1 MPTEIEAIAI
11 RHSRRADIPAIR
23 AMQERSLRVLG
34 GAFYAPGEIAAFLA
48 EIGTMDDAV
57 VSEGHYFLAADAA
70 GAILASGGWS
80 RQAPG
85 YDRAATGVAAD
96 PSEMRAATVRSVF
109 VDPAAARR
117 GIATAM
123 MARIEQDAAAHG
135 VGVLRMMATLSGLPF
150 YARIGYRAEGEK
162 TLALPG
168 GLRFRCMT
176 MSKTLAPD
184 ALRAAPRPGSAA
196 NDANCDRRKSA

>member
-11 RHSRRADIPAIR
+11 RHSCRADIPAIR

-57 VSEGHYFLAADAA
+57 VSEGHYFVAANAD

-85 YDRAATGVAAD
+85 YDRAAIGGAAD
-96 PSEMRAATVRSVF
+96 RKEARAATIRSVF

-117 GIATAM
+117 GIARAM

-135 VGVLRMMATLSGLPF
+135 IGVLRMMATLSGLPF
-150 YARIGYRAEGEK
+150 YTRIGYRTEGEK
-162 TLALPG
+162 TLTLPG
-168 GLRFRCMT
+168 GLRFECMT
-176 MSKTLAPD
+176 MSKTLAQDP
-184 ALRAAPRPGSAA
+184 LRAAPHPGGAA
-196 NDANCDRRKSA
+196 NDSNCDRRKSA